1 MSLIMT
7 HRITNITNTPFDN
20 LHIRKFIE
28 DEIRA
33 LNDTHGLERV
43 IKICDPFAREG
54 FVGKLPNCISNDLNP
69 EFDTDYNLE
78 FKDFARV
85 MHMKKM
91 AFDLVVFD
99 PPYSLRQLKEH
110 YDGIG
115 KDLKLWQTHNM
126 WGEGKNML
134 AHHMPVGSVVISLGW
149 TTYGFGRKRGFQKK
163 AVHVL
168 EQTAREDRYSL
179 FVVIEEKV
187 QHKLTDFTLDREEE

>member
-1 MSLIMT
+1 MKMT

-20 LHIRKFIE
+20 LHIRKIIE

-33 LNDTHGLERV
+33 LNDTHSLKRV

-85 MHMKKM
+85 MHMKQI

-99 PPYSLRQLKEH
+99 PPYSLRQLKDH

-126 WGEGKNML
+126 WGVGKNYL
-134 AHHMPVGSVVISLGW
+134 SHHMPVGSIVISLGW
-149 TTYGFGRKRGFQKK
+149 TTAGFGKKRGFEKK
-163 AVHVL
+163 AVHVF

-179 FVVIEEKV
+179 FVVVEQKV
-187 QHKLTDFTLDREEE
+187 QHKLSDFILDLEEE

>member
-1 MSLIMT
+1 MKMT

-20 LHIRKFIE
+20 IHIKKIIQ

-33 LNDTHGLERV
+33 LNETHGLKRT

-69 EFDTDYNLE
+69 EFPTDYNLE

-85 MHMKKM
+85 MNMHNQD
-91 AFDLVVFD
+91 FDLLVFD

-115 KDLKLWQTHNM
+115 KNLKLWQTHNM
-126 WGEGKNML
+126 WGTGKNL
-134 AHHMPVGSVVISLGW
+134 ITEHMPVGSITISLGW
-149 TTYGFGRKRGFQKK
+149 TTAGFGKKRGFQKK
-163 AVHVL
+163 AVHVF
-168 EQTAREDRYSL
+168 EQAAREDRYSL
-179 FVVIEEKV
+179 FVVVEEKV
-187 QHKLTDFTLDREEE
+187 QYSLKHFEEE

>member
-1 MSLIMT
+1 MKMT

-20 LHIRKFIE
+20 LHIRKIIE

-33 LNDTHGLERV
+33 LNDTHSLERV

-54 FVGKLPNCISNDLNP
+54 FVGKLQNCISNDLNTQ
-69 EFDTDYNLE
+69 FDTDYNLE

-85 MHMKKM
+85 MHMKQM

-99 PPYSLRQLKEH
+99 PPYSLRQLKDH

-126 WGEGKNML
+126 WGVGKNL
-134 AHHMPVGSVVISLGW
+134 LSHHMPVGSIVISLGW
-149 TTYGFGRKRGFQKK
+149 TTAGFGRKRGFQKK
-163 AVHVL
+163 AVHVF

-179 FVVIEEKV
+179 FVVVEEKV
-187 QHKLTDFTLDREEE
+187 QHKLTDFILEMEEE